1 MKPEYLNKII
11 VNRLVYRLDQMT
23 RVLFT
28 PLVLNDS
35 LVIIVSVYA
44 MSQKHTIFCNIFY
57 KSYQF

>member
-44 MSQKHTIFCNIFY
+44 MSQKHTIFAIY
-57 KSYQF
+57 STKVDQF